1 MAFGRQH
8 GRRGDSA
15 LPPVQ
20 GVYLVACGAH
30 AIVAAPFWPYGT
42 SERVGAAAL
51 LRTVSADMLVLWDH
65 RLYDYDLL
73 AAVRQR
79 GSHALERLP
88 APVTPEGGASLSD
101 GSTLADVRPLRSYAA
116 GPG

>member
-51 LRTVSADMLVLWDH
+51 LRTVSAGMQVLWG
-65 RLYDYDLL
+65 
-73 AAVRQR
+73 R
-79 GSHALERLP
+79 GLDRHYTVP
-88 APVTPEGGASLSD
+88 A
-101 GSTLADVRPLRSYAA
+101 RRSV
-116 GPG
+116 